1 MNNKLTRLEKQWIL
15 YDVANSAF
23 ILFATSVIPIV
34 FNQLA
39 ANSLTED
46 QYFAYWGYAITAATV
61 VVGLLGPI
69 LGALSDRT
77 GKRKLLFTISVL
89 MGVIGC
95 ALMPFFNHWLVF
107 LITFILTKS
116 AYNASLVFYDSM
128 LPDITPHEKLD
139 VVSSHGYAWGYV
151 GSTIP
156 FIASIAIIF
165 LYDKIGLTL
174 PIAMA
179 LAFILNAAW
188 WLVLSLPL
196 IRNYKQPKSIHP
208 VTESQVFHQLMATFK
223 EIGKNKKVALYLL
236 AFVFFIDGVYTM
248 INMATAY
255 GTSLGLSSNDL
266 ILALLVTQFVAF
278 PCALFFS
285 KISKRF
291 KTESL
296 IKVCIAA
303 YGLISLYAIQLNNVL
318 EFWMLA
324 IAVGMFQGAIQA
336 LSRSYY
342 AKIIPKDKSGEYF
355 GIFDI
360 CGKGASIMGTFIVS
374 LVSQITGSQQIAVA
388 TLSLMFLI
396 GYVIFNLSLK
406 EE

>member
-46 QYFAYWGYAITAATV
+46 QYFAYWGYAITIATV
-61 VVGLLGPI
+61 GVGLLGPI
-69 LGALSDRT
+69 LGSLSDRT
-77 GKRKLLFTISVL
+77 GKRKSLFTISVL
-89 MGVIGC
+89 IGVIGC
-95 ALMPFFNHWLVF
+95 ALMPFFNHWLAF

-179 LAFILNAAW
+179 LAFILNATW

-196 IRNYKQPKSIHP
+196 IRNYKQPKSVHP

-223 EIGKNKKVALYLL
+223 EIGKNRKVALYLL

-266 ILALLVTQFVAF
+266 ILALLMTQFVAF

-388 TLSLMFLI
+388 TLSIMFLI

-406 EE
+406 EK